1 MEEVQLVNRF
11 RSIAITV
18 VAGFVLVACGPA
30 ASGSSAPS
38 AGGAASQAAQASGG
52 GGPGPSFTAGAVA
65 DLEAL
70 IPDTVAGVTMQK
82 QSMQGNQYLVGPN
95 TDPATVKFLQD
106 LGVSPNDISMAVGF
120 GFAPPPSG
128 SATGVSVI
136 MFVFRAKGADGNKL
150 AAGFKTA
157 ALGSGQSPAQWSSA
171 NVGGKSVEKTTQGG
185 QLVYLYVKSDVL
197 FFIGVSSE
205 DIAQTILS
213 GLP

>member
-1 MEEVQLVNRF
+1 VNRF

-38 AGGAASQAAQASGG
+38 AGGAASQAAQASSG

-70 IPDTVAGVTMQK
+70 IPDTIGGVTMQK

-120 GFAPPPSG
+120 GFAPAPSG
-128 SATGVSVI
+128 SDTGVSVI

-150 AAGFKTA
+150 VAGFKQA
-157 ALGSGQSPAQWSSA
+157 ALTSGESPLEWANA
-171 NVGGKSVEKTTQGG
+171 NVGGKQVQTASQSG
-185 QLVYLYVKSDVL
+185 QLVYLYVKDDIL

-205 DIAQTILS
+205 GLAQQILS